1 MITVEPRHAARPH
14 EALEFSQ
21 WHERCIEHLLTQSG
35 LNVQREP
42 EILGKTPDLLA
53 TTPSGQQVIIECI
66 ARLQDPAHA
75 MQLTETGWH
84 CCDGNIREL
93 HQNIYSRL
101 QHKAEKYREISA
113 NAPFVVAMFDASCL
127 NSPDVPLDLA
137 LSPYAPTVTRSSD
150 GKITGKLYNTMWT
163 TPDVPAA
170 LFELYP
176 HLSGLIYSRWPREHY
191 YLPNPYATNPLQPNP
206 FRFAQVPPLPARYRQ
221 PSWQPRPATMPD
233 DYADPPDTWQPQ
245 MKRLSKILSQQAQLA
260 I

>member
-35 LNVQREP
+35 LDVQREP

-53 TTPSGQQVIIECI
+53 TTPDGQQVIIECI
-66 ARLQDPAHA
+66 ARLQDPVHA
-75 MQLTETGWH
+75 MELTETGWH
-84 CCDGNIREL
+84 CC
-93 HQNIYSRL
+93 
-101 QHKAEKYREISA
+101 
-113 NAPFVVAMFDASCL
+113 
-127 NSPDVPLDLA
+127 
-137 LSPYAPTVTRSSD
+137 D

-191 YLPNPYATNPLQPNP
+191 YLPNPYAINPLQPDP
-206 FRFAQVPPLPARYRQ
+206 FRFAQVRPLPARYRQ
-221 PSWQPRPATMPD
+221 PSWRPRPATMAD
-233 DYADPPDTWQPQ
+233 DYAHTRH
-245 MKRLSKILSQQAQLA
+245 MRIRLPKARNRKPELGRVLEHGVMAALLLHEFNESRRAA
-260 I
+260 